1 MIQNIIR
8 CLAVG
13 TECLNNWETF
23 ESLVDKHKQYTI
35 EIPVIPVNN
44 IYIYFT

>member
-1 MIQNIIR
+1 MKNLPITRPAIMIQNIIR

-23 ESLVDKHKQYTI
+23 ESLVDKHK
-35 EIPVIPVNN
+35 
-44 IYIYFT
+44 